1 MEVWKFRGLVSL
13 WPHPSS
19 LGTSQTCLRVQGQL
33 EAWKFGG
40 LEVWLSLYSAFY
52 LSPVR
57 AFCSPFSGRESALPL
72 PGRGAAPHTY
82 QSANQLISQ
91 SAAPQRGAYPNK
103 LSKPWSKLLKAS
115 IKTPTS
121 GYSISFLL
129 SGCMAG
135 CDVNS
140 SPRSRGLTHA
150 HTRSPT
156 FAIRPI
162 AISRTW
168 SGHPHVRL
176 SKAGG
181 RAPPPRPPGPLK
193 PRRCGSSAHP

>member
-1 MEVWKFRGLVSL
+1 MAPPVIPWHVADVPAGAGAIGS
-13 WPHPSS
+13 
-19 LGTSQTCLRVQGQL
+19 
-33 EAWKFGG
+33 
-40 LEVWLSLYSAFY
+40 LEVWRLGGLAF
-52 LSPVR
+52 LVQRFLFVARKGVLFSVL
-57 AFCSPFSGRESALPL
+57 CSPFSGRESALPL